1 MRMSAVPRWV
11 SATFLA
17 QRLSVAATGCVELI
31 AETYYHSLAAL
42 YDSDFQLRGPGVM
55 GALNLVVLGGLLGLA
70 GAWLAVA
77 RHLANI
83 EPR

>member
-1 MRMSAVPRWV
+1 MIPR
-11 SATFLA
+11 AE
-17 QRLSVAATGCVELI
+17 ATGIDGVSLGGR
-31 AETYYHSLAAL
+31 AALLVGLALWFLQAPMASLAAL